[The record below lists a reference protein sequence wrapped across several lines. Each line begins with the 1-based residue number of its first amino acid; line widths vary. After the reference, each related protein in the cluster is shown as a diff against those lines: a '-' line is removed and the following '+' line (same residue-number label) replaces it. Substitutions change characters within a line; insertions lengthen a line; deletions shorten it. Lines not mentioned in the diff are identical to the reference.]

1 MPNRNKQKGDRFE
14 TQCVDIAKKHG
25 FTAQKVPLSGAAE
38 GIFSNDIHIKVGRE
52 RWELECKKRARGF
65 KFLYDNSHLS
75 RPTLMCI
82 SLEKI
87 PSAAP
92 DSGTF
97 CAVNPCFLAISTHCV
112 SKRSPFCCYDL
123 ALLNLL
129 FSAIISKTFSI

>member
-65 KFLYDNSHLS
+65 KFLYDN
-75 RPTLMCI
+75 
-82 SLEKI
+82 LEGADALI
-87 PSAAP
+87 VAADRKKP
-92 DSGTF
+92 L
-97 CAVNPCFLAISTHCV
+97 AVID
-112 SKRSPFCCYDL
+112 YDDF
-123 ALLNLL
+123 LNLL
-129 FSAIISKTFSI
+129 RLANGEDI